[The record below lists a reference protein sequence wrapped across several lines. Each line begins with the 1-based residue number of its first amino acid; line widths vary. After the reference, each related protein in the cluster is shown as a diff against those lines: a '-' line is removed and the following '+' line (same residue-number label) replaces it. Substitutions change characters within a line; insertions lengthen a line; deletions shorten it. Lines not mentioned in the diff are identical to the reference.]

1 MTFPDF
7 DKWCDEILHPQDT
20 HPWNFRTREF
30 YEEYRTKYA
39 IAKMI
44 QPRTILEVG
53 VRFGYGAYSFLEG
66 ADTFATYCGLDADEP
81 SWGPYPGIPREWAEA
96 QLKKRFPRCLIN
108 TRKFDTQSDETGRL
122 GLSFADLIHID
133 GDHSYEGALHDME
146 TFWPLCHNVMVVDD
160 TNEIADVRNAVKTF
174 CAQHA
179 DAIPLPV
186 TSYRGSM
193 LLVRA

>member
-7 DKWCDEILHPQDT
+7 TTWCNKVLHPQDT

-39 IAKMI
+39 IAKMM
-44 QPRTILEVG
+44 QPRSILEVG
-53 VRFGYGAYSFLEG
+53 VRFGYGAYSLLAG
-66 ADTFATYCGLDADEP
+66 ADTYASYCGLDMDEP

-96 QLKKRFPRCLIN
+96 QLKNAFPSALIS
-108 TRKFDTQSDETGRL
+108 TRKFNTQSDETGRL
-122 GLSFADLIHID
+122 GLKFADLIHID
-133 GDHSYEGALHDME
+133 GDHSYAGALRDME

-174 CAQHA
+174 CAQHQ

-186 TSYRGSM
+186 TSFRGAM